1 MTFGSYAYAS
11 SEYAG
16 AQVTQTMECPQ
27 PPSCNLIIM
36 NSLGQ
41 YLEQPP
47 GHLNLNDISRYID
60 NIICISHSKMSA
72 PRQST

>member
-16 AQVTQTMECPQ
+16 TQVMVCAQ
-27 PPSCNLIIM
+27 PSCNLIIM

-41 YLEQPP
+41 YLEQYP
-47 GHLNLNDISRYID
+47 GHLDLDKISRYIEK
-60 NIICISHSKMSA
+60 NY
-72 PRQST
+72 

>member
-16 AQVTQTMECPQ
+16 TQVAQVMECPQ

-41 YLEQPP
+41 YLEQYP
-47 GHLNLNDISRYID
+47 GHLDLDEISRYVD
-60 NIICISHSKMSA
+60 NNKLI
-72 PRQST
+72 

>member
-16 AQVTQTMECPQ
+16 TQVAQVTECPS
-27 PPSCNLIIM
+27 PSCNLIIM

-41 YLEQPP
+41 YLEQYP
-47 GHLNLNDISRYID
+47 GHLDLDEISRYID
-60 NIICISHSKMSA
+60 NNKSI
-72 PRQST
+72 

>member
-16 AQVTQTMECPQ
+16 TQITQIAECPS

-36 NSLGQ
+36 NL
-41 YLEQPP
+41 LEQCSEQYP
-47 GHLNLNDISRYID
+47 GHLDLDEISRYID
-60 NIICISHSKMSA
+60 NSK
-72 PRQST
+72 ST

>member
-16 AQVTQTMECPQ
+16 KVTQVMECPQ

-36 NSLGQ
+36 NSL
-41 YLEQPP
+41 EQSP
-47 GHLNLNDISRYID
+47 GHLNLNEISRYIN
-60 NIICISHSKMSA
+60 NII
-72 PRQST
+72 